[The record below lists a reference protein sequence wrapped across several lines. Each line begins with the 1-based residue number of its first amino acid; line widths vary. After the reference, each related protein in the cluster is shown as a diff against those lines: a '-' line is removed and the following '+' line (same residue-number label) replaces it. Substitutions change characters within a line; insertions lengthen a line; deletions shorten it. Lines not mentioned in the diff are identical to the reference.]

1 MLTTLR
7 EELHIIYLYP
17 QHNVWYIVDV
27 LQVVDEPSLH
37 LALSFWPELLTVCP
51 VLLMRATASEFLTYF
66 PMPAA

>member
-7 EELHIIYLYP
+7 EELHIYLYP

-37 LALSFWPELLTVCP
+37 LAL
-51 VLLMRATASEFLTYF
+51 FL
-66 PMPAA
+66 A